1 MRKRLWNLKKRILLL
16 VFIVLQIGQ
25 VMAQSEKLSL
35 TGAPGDLPGM
45 FSYIQEKYGYRFFY
59 NNDLVKPDV
68 IIKLTSQEITLQDL
82 LRELSAKTGLSFRLM
97 ENDLIVVEDPSK
109 QTTLTIK
116 GKVTSGADNQ
126 PLPGVN
132 VLAKGTFNGVIT
144 NAEGSYQITVPSS
157 AILVFSFIGFQ
168 PQEIP
173 VQGKNTINVTLA
185 ENITQMNEVVVT
197 ALNINR
203 TRSSLGYSVTS
214 IKGDNLNQARENNV
228 INTLSG
234 KVAGLQISKSASG
247 VDGSS
252 RVILRGVASILGE
265 NRPLIVV
272 DGIPVDAGH
281 GGGDRWG
288 GTDRGDALSDINPE
302 DVDNISVLKG
312 AGAAAAYG
320 SRGANGV
327 ILITT
332 KRGTVNK
339 GLGVTLTSNYT
350 NESPLLYPDFQNEY
364 GHGAYGTYP
373 NTVPD
378 GGFPWGWSWGPKME
392 GQVLP
397 NFYGTTSPFTVQK
410 NNYREFFQA
419 GHSFTNTVAL
429 DGGNEKASVR
439 ASFTNQN
446 SSGIV
451 PTNDLKRQTVF
462 LRGFTRMKD
471 IIELD
476 GKVTYI
482 HSNVQNR
489 PGLAEAATNPGY
501 FLSIMP
507 RNMVSGDL
515 HKYMQDENGKEQLWT
530 TDSYTGNP
538 YWQLYNATNTDQKHR
553 IQGVFS
559 TKILFSPHLNLL
571 IRSGMDYTNQS
582 AHDQVARGSI
592 SNNVNGYVGNSI
604 SDYLEWNSDFLA
616 NYNVKVQNDIN
627 LTFSLGGNY
636 RYNNYKSISQ
646 AGSNLRINDFFAI
659 SNCGSYYTAEG
670 FSEKAVASVYGLGSA
685 SYKDY
690 LYFDFTLRN
699 DWSSTLPSANNSYFY
714 HSENISFLFTN
725 AFNIESGILSSG
737 KLRGSFARVGNDTGP
752 YNTQQYYSVSQSQL
766 PYPMGNF
773 SDVLASYDLQPEITS
788 SWEVGTNMGF
798 LNNILSVDFTYYNN
812 SSNNQIM
819 DIPLPPSSGY
829 SSKRT
834 NAAHLKNTGF
844 EVQLDA
850 RAIRGKSLSW
860 DISATWSKNNSEVTG
875 LYGDLESIILEDSW
889 IATIQARPGDEYGVI
904 YAWDYKRDSYGRKL
918 IDDKGYAQKG
928 DYRKMGSINPDWI
941 GGISNRLSYRNFTLS
956 FLVDIRKGG
965 DVASMGKAYRAL
977 FGTSAESLTGRK
989 EWYETH
995 DPEYQYA
1002 VPLPGVD
1009 PKGFVESGV
1018 NETTG
1023 QTNTVPVDPIYRW
1036 YNIWSKEIGTEWLVD
1051 ATNIRMREVVLGY
1064 SFPPRLLS
1072 GTPLS
1077 DVQISL
1083 VGRNLFFFY
1092 NAMKDVDPESGYSSG
1107 NTGGGFEHN
1116 AIPTLRSLGVNI
1128 KIGF

>member
-1 MRKRLWNLKKRILLL
+1 MIFILALILL
-16 VFIVLQIGQ
+16 QTGQ
-25 VMAQSEKLSL
+25 VWGQSEKLSL
-35 TGAPGDLPGM
+35 SGAPGTLPDL
-45 FSYIQEKYGYRFFY
+45 FSFIQEKYGYRFFY
-59 NNDLVKPDV
+59 NNDLVKTDV
-68 IIKLTSQEITLQDL
+68 NIKLSSQEVTLQDL
-82 LRELSAKTGLSFRLM
+82 LKELSAKTGLSFRLM
-97 ENDLIVVEDPSK
+97 ENKLIVVEDPSK
-109 QTTLTIK
+109 QATRTIT
-116 GKVTSGADNQ
+116 GKVTYGTDNQ

-144 NAEGSYQITVPSS
+144 NTDGSYQITVPSNT
-157 AILVFSFIGFQ
+157 ILVFSFIGFL

-173 VQGKNTINVTLA
+173 VQGKNSIDVTLM

-203 TRSSLGYSVTS
+203 TKSSLGYSVTS
-214 IKGDNLNQARENNV
+214 IKGDNLNQAKENNV

-302 DVDNISVLKG
+302 DVENISVLKG

-332 KRGTVNK
+332 KKGTVNK

-350 NESPLLYPDFQNEY
+350 NESPLLYPDFQNGY

-397 NFYGTTSPFTVQK
+397 NFYGTTSPLSVQK
-410 NNYREFFQA
+410 NNYREFFQP

-429 DGGNEKASVR
+429 DGGDDKSSVR

-451 PTNDLKRQTVF
+451 PTNDLRRETVF
-462 LRGFTRMKD
+462 LRGFTKMKD

-489 PGLAEAATNPGY
+489 PGLAESSANPGY

-507 RNMVSGDL
+507 RNMVSHDL
-515 HKYMQDENGKEQLWT
+515 HKYMEDENGKEQLWT
-530 TDSYTGNP
+530 SDSYTGNP
-538 YWQLYNATNTDQKHR
+538 YWQLYNATNRDQKHR
-553 IQGVFS
+553 LQGVFS
-559 TKILFSPHLNLL
+559 GKIIFNPHLNLL
-571 IRSGMDYTNQS
+571 IRSGMDYTNQNY
-582 AHDQVARGSI
+582 HDQVAKGSNA
-592 SNNVNGYVGNSI
+592 NNVNGYVGNSI
-604 SDYLEWNSDFLA
+604 SEYLEWNSDLLA
-616 NYNVKVQNDIN
+616 NYNMKVQEDIN
-627 LTFSLGGNY
+627 LTFSIGGNY

-646 AGSNLRINDFFAI
+646 SGSNLRINDFFAI
-659 SNCGSYYTAEG
+659 SNCGSYNTSEG
-670 FSEKAVASVYGLGSA
+670 FSEKAVISAYGLGSA
-685 SYKDY
+685 AYKNY

-699 DWSSTLPSANNSYFY
+699 DWSSTLPAENNSYFY
-714 HSENISFLFTN
+714 HSENVSFLFTN
-725 AFNIESGILSSG
+725 AFNIQSDILSSG
-737 KLRGSFARVGNDTGP
+737 KLRGSYAKVGNDTGP
-752 YNTQQYYSVSQSQL
+752 YNTQQYYSVTQSQL

-773 SDVLASYDLQPEITS
+773 SDILASYDLQPEITS
-788 SWEVGTNMGF
+788 SWEIGTNLG
-798 LNNILSVDFTYYNN
+798 LLKNIIILDFTYYNN
-812 SSNNQIM
+812 KSNNQIM

-834 NAAHLKNTGF
+834 NAARLKNNGY
-844 EVQLDA
+844 EVQIDA
-850 RAIRGKSLSW
+850 KAIQGKAFNW
-860 DISATWSKNNSEVTG
+860 DISATWSKNISEVTG

-889 IATIQARPGDEYGVI
+889 IATIQARPGDEFGVI

-928 DYRKMGSINPDWI
+928 EYKKMGSINPDWI
-941 GGISNRLSYRNFTLS
+941 GGISNRVSYRDFSLS

-965 DVASMGKAYRAL
+965 DIASMGKAYRAL
-977 FGTSAESLTGRK
+977 FGTSAESNAGRE
-989 EWYETH
+989 EWYATH
-995 DPEYQYA
+995 DPAYQYS
-1002 VPLPGVD
+1002 VPLPGVN
-1009 PKGFVESGV
+1009 PRGFIESGI

-1023 QTNTVPVDPIYRW
+1023 ETNTVPVDPIYRW
-1036 YNIWSKEIGTEWLVD
+1036 YNIWSKEIGTEWMVD
-1051 ATNIRMREVVLGY
+1051 ATNVRLRELVLAY
-1064 SFPPRLLS
+1064 TMPRKLLS

-1092 NAMKDVDPESGYSSG
+1092 NAMNDVDPESGYTSG
-1107 NTGGGFEHN
+1107 NTGGGFEHC
-1116 AIPTLRSLGVNI
+1116 AIPTLRSLGFNVR
-1128 KIGF
+1128 IGF

>member
-1 MRKRLWNLKKRILLL
+1 MKKPSSRLKQIIILLVL
-16 VFIVLQIGQ
+16 IVLQIGPI
-25 VMAQSEKLSL
+25 MAQSEKLTL
-35 TGAPGDLPGM
+35 TGAPSSLPGL
-45 FSYIQEKYGYRFFY
+45 FSFIQEKYGYRFFY

-68 IIKLTSQEITLQDL
+68 TVKLASQEITLQDL
-82 LRELSAKTGLSFRLM
+82 LKELSAETGLSFRLM
-97 ENDLIVVEDPSK
+97 ENKLIVVEDPSK
-109 QTTLTIK
+109 QTTLTVK

-144 NAEGSYQITVPSS
+144 GIDGSYQISVPSNT
-157 AILVFSFIGFQ
+157 ILVFSFIGFMA
-168 PQEIP
+168 QEIP
-173 VQGKNTINVTLA
+173 VQGKNSIDVTLV

-203 TRSSLGYSVTS
+203 TKSSLGYSVTS
-214 IKGDNLNQARENNV
+214 IKGDNLNQAKENNV

-234 KVAGLQISKSASG
+234 KVAGLQISKAASG

-302 DVDNISVLKG
+302 DVENISVLKG

-332 KRGTVNK
+332 KKGTVNK
-339 GLGVTLTSNYT
+339 GIGVTLTSNYT
-350 NESPLLYPDFQNEY
+350 NDSPLLYPDFQNEY

-373 NTVPD
+373 STVPD

-392 GQVLP
+392 GQILP
-397 NFYGTTSPFTVQK
+397 NFYGTTSPFSVQK
-410 NNYREFFQA
+410 NNYKEFFQS
-419 GHSFTNTVAL
+419 GHSFTNTIAL
-429 DGGNEKASVR
+429 DGGNETSSVR
-439 ASFTNQN
+439 ASFTDQS

-451 PTNDLKRQTVF
+451 PTNDLNRQTVF
-462 LRGFTRMKD
+462 LRGFTRMKNK
-471 IIELD
+471 IELD

-482 HSNVQNR
+482 HSNVDNR

-501 FLSIMP
+501 YLSIMP
-507 RNMVSGDL
+507 RNMVSEDL
-515 HKYMQDENGKEQLWT
+515 HQYMEDANGKEQLWT

-538 YWQLYNATNTDQKHR
+538 YWQLYNATNNDEKHR

-559 TKILFSPHLNLL
+559 AKVIFNPHLNLL
-571 IRSGMDYTNQS
+571 LRSGMDYTNQS
-582 AHDQVARGSI
+582 GHEQVAKGSLA
-592 SNNVNGYVGNSI
+592 NNVNGYVGNSI
-604 SDYLEWNSDFLA
+604 NDYLEWNSDFLA
-616 NYNVKVQNDIN
+616 NYTTKVKNDIN
-627 LTFSLGGNY
+627 LSLSVGGNF
-636 RYNNYKSISQ
+636 RYNNYKAISQ
-646 AGSNLRINDFFAI
+646 SGSNLRINDFYAI

-670 FSEKAVASVYGLGSA
+670 FSEKAVVSAYGLGST

-699 DWSSTLPSANNSYFY
+699 DWSSTLPADNNSYFY
-714 HSENISFLFTN
+714 HSENLSFLFTN
-725 AFNIESGILSSG
+725 ALNIRSDILSSG
-737 KLRGSFARVGNDTGP
+737 KLRGSYAKVGNDTGP
-752 YNTQQYYSVSQSQL
+752 YNTMQYYNVTQSQL

-788 SWEVGTNMGF
+788 SWEVGTNLTF
-798 LNNILSVDFTYYNN
+798 LKNILTIDLTYYNN
-812 SSNNQIM
+812 RSNNQIM
-819 DIPLPPSSGY
+819 DIPLPPASGY

-834 NAAHLKNTGF
+834 NAAHLKNTGY
-844 EVQLDA
+844 EVQVDA
-850 RAIRGKSLSW
+850 KAIQGKEFNW
-860 DISATWSKNNSEVTG
+860 DITATWSKNKSEVTG

-904 YAWDYKRDSYGRKL
+904 YAWDYKRDSYGKKL
-918 IDDKGYAQKG
+918 IDDNGFAQKG
-928 DYRKMGSINPDWI
+928 DYKKMGSINPDWI
-941 GGISNRLSYRNFTLS
+941 GGFSNRFSYKNFSFS

-977 FGTSAESLTGRK
+977 FGTSAESLAGRE
-989 EWYETH
+989 EWYSTH
-995 DPEYQYA
+995 DPKYQYS

-1009 PKGFVESGV
+1009 PKGFVESGI

-1023 QTNTVPVDPIYRW
+1023 QPNTVPIDPIYRW
-1036 YNIWSKEIGTEWLVD
+1036 YNIWSKEIGTEWMVD
-1051 ATNIRMREVVLGY
+1051 ATNVRMREMVLAY
-1064 SFPPRLLS
+1064 NMPRKLLS
-1072 GTPLS
+1072 KTPLS

-1107 NTGGGFEHN
+1107 NTGGGFEHC
-1116 AIPTLRSLGVNI
+1116 AIPTLRSLGFNI

>member
-1 MRKRLWNLKKRILLL
+1 MILMLAFILLQAS
-16 VFIVLQIGQ
+16 QI
-25 VMAQSEKLSL
+25 MAQSEKLALS
-35 TGAPGDLPGM
+35 GAPVDLPGL
-45 FSYIQEKYGYRFFY
+45 FSFVQEKYGYRFFY
-59 NNDLVKPDV
+59 NNDLVNPDV
-68 IIKLTSQEITLQDL
+68 SIKISSQEMTLQEL
-82 LRELSAKTGLSFRLM
+82 LKELSAKTGLTFRLM
-97 ENDLIVVEDPSK
+97 ENKLIVVGDPSK
-109 QTTLTIK
+109 QITVTVK

-144 NAEGSYQITVPSS
+144 NPDGSYQITVPSNTT
-157 AILVFSFIGFQ
+157 LVFSFIGFV

-173 VQGKNTINVTLA
+173 VQGKNALDVTLL

-203 TRSSLGYSVTS
+203 TKSSLGYSVTS
-214 IKGDNLNQARENNV
+214 IKGDNLNQAKENNV

-302 DVDNISVLKG
+302 DVENISVLKG

-332 KRGTVNK
+332 KKGIAGK
-339 GLGVTLTSNYT
+339 GLGVTLTSNFT
-350 NESPLLYPDFQNEY
+350 NESPLLYPEFQNGY

-397 NFYGTTSPFTVQK
+397 NFYGSTSPYTVQK
-410 NNYREFFQA
+410 NNYKEFFQP
-419 GHSFTNTVAL
+419 GHSFTNTIAL
-429 DGGNEKASVR
+429 DGGGDKSSVR

-462 LRGFTRMKD
+462 LRGYTRLKD
-471 IIELD
+471 FIELD

-489 PGLAEAATNPGY
+489 PGVAESAANPGY
-501 FLSIMP
+501 YLSIMP
-507 RNMVSGDL
+507 RNMVSHDL
-515 HKYMQDENGKEQLWT
+515 HKYMEDANGTEQLWT

-538 YWQLYNATNTDQKHR
+538 YWQLYNATNNDQKHR
-553 IQGVFS
+553 VQGVFS
-559 TKILFSPHLNLL
+559 TKFIFSPHLNLL
-571 IRSGMDYTNQS
+571 LRSGMDYTNQS
-582 AHDQVARGSI
+582 AHDQVAKGSLA
-592 SNNVNGYVGNSI
+592 NNVNGYVGNSI
-604 SDYLEWNSDFLA
+604 NDYLEWNSDFLA
-616 NYNVKVQNDIN
+616 NYSKKIQDNIN
-627 LTFSLGGNY
+627 LSFSLGGNY
-636 RYNNYKSISQ
+636 RYNNYKGISQ
-646 AGSNLRINDFFAI
+646 SGSNLRINDFFAI
-659 SNCGSYYTAEG
+659 SNCGSYYTSES
-670 FSEKAVASVYGLGSA
+670 FSEKAVVSAYGLGSA
-685 SYKDY
+685 SYRDY
-690 LYFDFTLRN
+690 LYFDFTVRN
-699 DWSSTLPSANNSYFY
+699 DWSSTLPQANNSYFY
-714 HSENISFLFTN
+714 HSENVSFLFTN
-725 AFNIESGILSSG
+725 AFHIGTNILSSG
-737 KLRGSFARVGNDTGP
+737 KLRGSYAKVGNDTGP
-752 YNTQQYYSVSQSQL
+752 YNTRQYYSVSQSQL

-788 SWEVGTNMGF
+788 SWEIGTNLGF
-798 LNNILSVDFTYYNN
+798 LKNVLTLDFTYYTNK
-812 SSNNQIM
+812 SNNQIM

-834 NAAHLKNTGF
+834 NAAHLKNTGM
-844 EVQLDA
+844 EVQIDA
-850 RAIRGKSLSW
+850 KAIQEKEFNW
-860 DISATWSKNNSEVTG
+860 DISATWSKNRSEVTG

-918 IDDKGYAQKG
+918 IDDNGFTQKG
-928 DYRKMGSINPDWI
+928 EYKKMGSINPDWI
-941 GGISNRLSYRNFTLS
+941 GGISNRVSYKNFSLS

-965 DVASMGKAYRAL
+965 DIASMGKAYRAL
-977 FGTSAESLTGRK
+977 FGTSAESLAGRD
-989 EWYETH
+989 EWYSTH
-995 DPEYQYA
+995 DPAYQYS

-1009 PKGFVESGV
+1009 PKGFIESGI
-1018 NETTG
+1018 NENTG
-1023 QTNTVPVDPIYRW
+1023 EPNKVPVDPIYRW

-1051 ATNIRMREVVLGY
+1051 ATNVRLRELVLAYTMPGK
-1064 SFPPRLLS
+1064 LLS

-1107 NTGGGFEHN
+1107 NTGGGFEHC
-1116 AIPTLRSLGVNI
+1116 AIPTLRSLGFNI
-1128 KIGF
+1128 RIGF

>member
-1 MRKRLWNLKKRILLL
+1 MKKRSVRLKRILLL
-16 VFIVLQIGQ
+16 AMFVILQLGQ
-25 VMAQSEKLSL
+25 LLAQSEKLTL
-35 TGAPGDLPGM
+35 TGAPSNLPGL
-45 FSYIQEKYGYRFFY
+45 FSFIQEKYGYRFFY

-68 IIKLTSQEITLQDL
+68 TIRLSSQEMTLQDL
-82 LRELSAKTGLSFRLM
+82 IKELSAKTGLSFRLM
-97 ENDLIVVEDPSK
+97 ENKLIVVEDPSK
-109 QTTLTIK
+109 QTTVTVK

-132 VLAKGTFNGVIT
+132 VVAKGTTNGTIT
-144 NAEGSYQITVPSS
+144 AGDGSYQITLSS
-157 AILVFSFIGFQ
+157 NAVLSFTFIGFE

-173 VQGKNTINVTLA
+173 VQGKNVIDVTMM
-185 ENITQMNEVVVT
+185 ENIKQMSEVVVT

-203 TRSSLGYSVTS
+203 SKSSLGYSVTS
-214 IKGDNLNQARENNV
+214 IKGDNLNQAKENNV

-302 DVDNISVLKG
+302 DVENISVLKG

-332 KRGTVNK
+332 KKGTVSKN
-339 GLGVTLTSNYT
+339 LGVTLTSNYT
-350 NESPLLYPDFQNEY
+350 NETPLLYPDFQNEY

-373 NTVPD
+373 TKVPD
-378 GGFPWGWSWGPKME
+378 VGFPWGWSYGPKMD
-392 GQVLP
+392 GKILP
-397 NFYGTTSPFTVQK
+397 NFYGTTSPYSPQK
-410 NNYREFFQA
+410 NNYKDFFQN
-419 GHSFTNTVAL
+419 GHTFTNTVAL
-429 DGGNEKASVR
+429 DGGNETSSVR

-451 PTNDLKRQTVF
+451 PTNDLARQTVF
-462 LRGFTRMKD
+462 LRGFTKMKNF
-471 IIELD
+471 IELD

-482 HSNVQNR
+482 HSNVENR
-489 PGLAEAATNPGY
+489 PGLAESATNPGY
-501 FLSIMP
+501 YLSIMP
-507 RNMVSGDL
+507 RNMVNYDL
-515 HKYMQDENGKEQLWT
+515 HKYMEDANGKEQLWT

-538 YWQLYNATNTDQKHR
+538 YWQLYNATNKDQKHR
-553 IQGVFS
+553 VQGVFS
-559 TKILFSPHLNLL
+559 AKMIFSPHFNLL
-571 IRSGMDYTNQS
+571 LRSGMDYTNQS
-582 AHDQVARGSI
+582 YHEQVAKGSTA
-592 SNNVNGYVGNSI
+592 NNLNGYVGNSMN
-604 SDYLEWNSDFLA
+604 DYLEWNSDFLA
-616 NYNVKVQNDIN
+616 NYSHKILTNIN

-636 RYNNYKSISQ
+636 RYNTYKGISQ
-646 AGSNLRINDFFAI
+646 SGTNLRINDFFAI
-659 SNCGSYYTAEG
+659 SNCGSYYTSEG
-670 FSEKAVASVYGLGSA
+670 FSEKAVASAYGLGSA

-699 DWSSTLPSANNSYFY
+699 DWSSTLPSGNNSYFY
-714 HSENISFLFTN
+714 HSENLSFLFTN
-725 AFNIESGILSSG
+725 ALHIESDILSSG
-737 KLRGSFARVGNDTGP
+737 KLRGSYAKVGNDTGP

-788 SWEVGTNMGF
+788 SWEVGTNLGLF
-798 LNNILSVDFTYYNN
+798 KNILILDLTYYNN
-812 SSNNQIM
+812 KSDNQIM
-819 DIPLPPSSGY
+819 DIPLPPSSGF

-834 NAAHLKNTGF
+834 NAAHLRNTGY
-844 EVQLDA
+844 EVQADLK
-850 RAIRGKSLSW
+850 AIQKHSFTW
-860 DISATWSKNNSEVTG
+860 DITATWSKNKSEVTS

-904 YAWDYKRDSYGRKL
+904 YAWDYKRDSFGRKL
-918 IDDKGYAQKG
+918 VDDKGYSLKG
-928 DYRKMGSINPDWI
+928 EYKKMGSINPDWI
-941 GGISNRLSYRNFTLS
+941 GGISNRFSYKNISLS
-956 FLVDIRKGG
+956 FLIDIRKGG
-965 DVASMGKAYRAL
+965 NIASMGKAYRAL
-977 FGTSAESLTGRK
+977 FGTSPESAVGRAD
-989 EWYETH
+989 WYATH
-995 DPEYQYA
+995 DKDYQYS

-1023 QTNTVPVDPIYRW
+1023 QENTIPIDPIYRW
-1036 YNIWSKEIGTEWLVD
+1036 YNIWSKEVGTEWLVD
-1051 ATNIRMREVVLGY
+1051 ATNVRMRELVLAWNMPKRMLGKA
-1064 SFPPRLLS
+1064 PI
-1072 GTPLS
+1072 S
-1077 DVQISL
+1077 DIQISL

-1092 NAMKDVDPESGYSSG
+1092 NAMHDVDPESGYSSG
-1107 NTGGGFEHN
+1107 NTGGGFEHC
-1116 AIPTLRSLGVNI
+1116 AIPTLRS
-1128 KIGF
+1128 IGFNVKLGF